1 LSKTNSEN
9 GTIQMWLRTALSCG
23 LLVIASNP
31 SDSLAKSRDTDAG
44 IGNIRM
50 AFLSAPRDE
59 AKQPPEETPR
69 AMPREDNRNFDG
81 AWIFT
86 SAGCP
91 YTGSLPAMIAGG
103 RILIRGGQRSGR
115 SGWHIAFGRCRQW
128 HDPYRGRTIVRKHG
142 GRNIQPIRRLRRQ
155 LDRNQAVDLRM
166 VAAAR
171 KSTSRAA
178 RRAATSSSRPHCSIF
193 QSSST

>member
-1 LSKTNSEN
+1 MNSEN
-9 GTIQMWLRTALSCG
+9 GMLQVWLRTALSCG

-31 SDSLAKSRDTDAG
+31 SDTLAQSRDTEAG

-59 AKQPPEETPR
+59 ATRPPEEAPR
-69 AMPREDNRNFDG
+69 AMPQEDNRNFDG

-103 RILIRGGQRSGR
+103 RILIRGGSGQVDQDGTLRSVGAGNGMTLTAAGR
-115 SGWHIAFGRCRQW
+115 LSGNTGAGTFSRSDGCVGSWIAIKR
-128 HDPYRGRTIVRKHG
+128 
-142 GRNIQPIRRLRRQ
+142 
-155 LDRNQAVDLRM
+155 
-166 VAAAR
+166 
-171 KSTSRAA
+171 
-178 RRAATSSSRPHCSIF
+178 
-193 QSSST
+193 

>member
-103 RILIRGGQRSGR
+103 RILIRGASGQVDPDGTLRSVGAGNGMTLTAAGR
-115 SGWHIAFGRCRQW
+115 LSGNTGAGTFSRSDGCVGNWIAFKR
-128 HDPYRGRTIVRKHG
+128 
-142 GRNIQPIRRLRRQ
+142 
-155 LDRNQAVDLRM
+155 
-166 VAAAR
+166 
-171 KSTSRAA
+171 
-178 RRAATSSSRPHCSIF
+178 
-193 QSSST
+193 